1 MKFWQAQCF
10 ESFYIYEA
18 NEKGAVWKE
27 LEISRANIS

>member
-1 MKFWQAQCF
+1 MKFWQAQRF

-27 LEISRANIS
+27 LEAQFPSEH